1 MAEARRGLRIALF
14 GPPGVG
20 KGTQAAEIVKRTGV
34 ALVSTGNMLRE
45 AMREDTPLGRK
56 VCSVVDRGDLV
67 PDDLVGE
74 LVATRLGRDE
84 ARRGFLL
91 DGYPRTVAQ
100 ALFLDAFLE
109 ARGEALDAVVNLDVP
124 EAEILDRLTGRRV
137 CGECGATYHALNN
150 RPRVEGR
157 CDACGEALAQRP
169 DDAPN
174 TVTERLRV
182 YAERTAPVL
191 DHFRAAGLLVRVDG
205 TGAVAEVLERIARAV
220 PGILG

>member
-1 MAEARRGLRIALF
+1 MLF

-34 ALVSTGNMLRE
+34 AHISTGDMLRE

-56 VCSVVDRGDLV
+56 VRTVVDRGDLV

-74 LVATRLGRDE
+74 LVATRLGRED
-84 ARRGFLL
+84 ARLGFLL
-91 DGYPRTVAQ
+91 DGYPRTVFQ
-100 ALFLDAFLE
+100 ARFLDEVLAG
-109 ARGEALDAVVNLDVP
+109 RGETIDAVVSLEVP

-137 CGECGATYHALNN
+137 CAECGANYHVLHN

-157 CDACGEALAQRP
+157 CDACGGALERRM
-169 DDAPN
+169 DDAPE
-174 TVTERLRV
+174 TVSERLRV

-191 DHFRAAGLLVRVDG
+191 DHFRAEGVLATVDG
-205 TGAVAEVLERIARAV
+205 TGRVEQVLARIARTV
-220 PGILG
+220 PEIMG